1 MKLAYV
7 LMIAWL
13 LSHTQLCPH
22 RNLLDPDN
30 FVYDA
35 QVNMLQSIESIP
47 VEGGATYVLSV
58 PHTWDIENLH
68 VLVKS
73 VQGHSYVN
81 ENLYDLGVCKHE
93 FHNVQCKITM
103 SPNTVELEMVFSNG
117 NLLQYLSFYGFKDFQ
132 FEKGSEGT
140 DYTPYM
146 PQREI
151 TFFGEQEIEVSYRLA
166 TPIETLVADHITVED
181 NVDGDITD
189 RLIIAQD
196 PYTGNERVTGD
207 YVVILEVS
215 DTSGNRSSMDFVIKV
230 VDRTKPVIQGPNEIN
245 VQFND
250 QLSIETIVSNH
261 FTFHDDYDGDISDFE
276 VTSTDY
282 TINQM
287 GTFEATFQVSD
298 TSLNVSERTFLIH
311 VIQTQNPRLEGPP
324 YVQLYLSE
332 NPTIDCVLALFSG
345 FERGSNAPLA
355 VQFEHSNKTINF
367 SRDGSYVLTLLTED
381 GQSNTERIT
390 VHLRLLDDIPPVFKF
405 DDKIVTPLGTTL
417 AEIDLFYLLID
428 HYKAH
433 DFIVEGMVVL
443 EDEYTLNAHAVGTYP
458 FKVSLTNQ
466 QGDELIHQGRIQV
479 TEVLESETPWP
490 TRAILWFSASFTLML
505 GAWIKFKK

>member
-1 MKLAYV
+1 MKLVYV
-7 LMIAWL
+7 FFVVWLM
-13 LSHTQLCPH
+13 SSTQLCPH
-22 RNLLDPDN
+22 RNLFNPDS

-35 QVNMLQSIESIP
+35 QTNTLQSIEPIP
-47 VEGGATYVLSV
+47 VEAGAAYVLSL
-58 PHTWDIENLH
+58 PHTWDIEDLH
-68 VLVKS
+68 VHVKS
-73 VQGHSYVN
+73 VQGHIYVDQT
-81 ENLYDLGVCKHE
+81 LYDQGVCKQK
-93 FHNVQCKITM
+93 FHNVQCSITM
-103 SPNTVELEMVFSNG
+103 SANTEGLEMTFSNG
-117 NLLQYLSFYGFKDFQ
+117 NLHQYLSFYGFKDFQ

-140 DYTPYM
+140 EYTPYL

-151 TFFGEQEIEVSYRLA
+151 VFFGEQEVEVSYRLA
-166 TPIETLVADHITVED
+166 TPIETIVADHITVED

-196 PYTGNERVTGD
+196 LYTGNERIVGD
-207 YVVILEVS
+207 YVVTLEVS
-215 DTSGNRSSMDFVIKV
+215 DSSGNRSSLDFVIKV
-230 VDRTKPVIQGPNEIN
+230 VDRTKPVIQGPSEVN

-250 QLSIETIVSNH
+250 QWSIETIISNH
-261 FTFHDDYDGDISDFE
+261 FTFHDDYDGEITDFG
-276 VTSTDY
+276 VVSTDY
-282 TINQM
+282 VTNQM
-287 GTFEATFQVSD
+287 GTFEATIQVSD
-298 TSLNVSERTFLIH
+298 SSLNKAERTVTIH

-332 NPTIDCVLALFSG
+332 NPTIDCVLALFQG

-355 VQFEHSNKTINF
+355 VTFEQSNRPINF
-367 SRDGSYVLTLLTED
+367 SHDGSYILTLLTQD
-381 GQSNTERIT
+381 GQANTERLT

-428 HYKAH
+428 HYKEH
-433 DFIVEGMVVL
+433 NFIVEGMVVL
-443 EDEYTLNAHAVGTYP
+443 EDDYTLNAHAVGTYP

-479 TEVLESETPWP
+479 AEVLEPEAPWP
-490 TRAILWFSASFTLML
+490 TRAILWFGASFTLMV